1 MGPPTFRAF
10 VDWLLGNST
19 DGSSIVIH
27 CDSMTP
33 EEQVI
38 IFLYIVCQASSYRN
52 AADMFHHSLATI
64 SLTFHRVLRALLDAY
79 PTIVKMPPPKHSEV
93 KRLSV

>member
-1 MGPPTFRAF
+1 MKNPIRMGPPTFRAF

-64 SLTFHRVLRALLDAY
+64 SLLVAKSMQAFFLGTFILIDSGL
-79 PTIVKMPPPKHSEV
+79 
-93 KRLSV
+93 